1 VVDDAEQHQ
10 GVHHHPLKR
19 PPRQL
24 RGLHHVHL
32 AGALADLLRAAGASL
47 ARSRLV
53 RVVGCCGCG
62 CGCGGRSPSSCACA
76 LLLQFLS
83 PPPSPFSFLRKRKVP
98 GAFWIFTWEE
108 GWKRK
113 RTRTY
118 ASPAVRLAVHGV
130 DRFYGSESGLAL
142 GYPSRANLSLSPVP
156 FRASTSLPWLGAA
169 WGSSAT
175 PRAASRASPHARI
188 APHPRTPASSIPRGD
203 PATSPAT
210 GDEPPLSSDEHPSLL
225 ASGVSAALRRGSSS
239 SGELTPS
246 PVSISSSFLSCC
258 LISFSSPQSPQS
270 QSILFEQWS

>member
-1 VVDDAEQHQ
+1 
-10 GVHHHPLKR
+10 
-19 PPRQL
+19 
-24 RGLHHVHL
+24 
-32 AGALADLLRAAGASL
+32 
-47 ARSRLV
+47 V

-142 GYPSRANLSLSPVP
+142 GYPSQPTS
-156 FRASTSLPWLGAA
+156 RASTPIPCVPLPTRCGVGFVGDPA
-169 WGSSAT
+169 SSIPRIPAR
-175 PRAASRASPHARI
+175 PRAASRAVT
-188 APHPRTPASSIPRGD
+188 PRRPRP
-203 PATSPAT
+203 PATSLHRPCSLVEFPRPCDVDPA
-210 GDEPPLSSDEHPSLL
+210 P
-225 ASGVSAALRRGSSS
+225 
-239 SGELTPS
+239 
-246 PVSISSSFLSCC
+246 PVS
-258 LISFSSPQSPQS
+258 
-270 QSILFEQWS
+270 